1 MKYTDETLMA
11 YADGE
16 LDAGTRAQ
24 IEQAMRTDPEI
35 AERIGQHRALRD
47 DVFAAFAPVAQEPVP
62 PRLQQAAR
70 GHAELPPEVTP
81 IDIARAA
88 REAKRKQPATPQR
101 RTWQQLG
108 GLAAA
113 LLIGVMAGRQGGP
126 EADIA
131 NRDGGLVAQADLAE
145 ALSTQLAGSSSGDTR
160 IGVTF
165 VSKDGAYCRSFTH
178 KQAAGLACL
187 EGGTWSLPVVAQ
199 AGAQSGEYRQ
209 AAAEMPAA
217 VLAAID
223 ERIEGATLDADA
235 ERAAASARWRR

>member
-16 LDAGTRAQ
+16 LDAATRAQ
-24 IEQAMRTDPEI
+24 IEQAMRSDPAI
-35 AERIGQHRALRD
+35 AERVGQHRALRD

-62 PRLQQAAR
+62 PRLQQAAS
-70 GHAELPPEVTP
+70 GHAGLPPEITP

-88 REAKRKQPATPQR
+88 REAKKKPLATPQR
-101 RTWQQLG
+101 RTWAQLG

-113 LLIGVMAGRQGGP
+113 VLIGVMVGRQDNP

-131 NRDGGLVAQADLAE
+131 SRNGGLVAQAGLAE
-145 ALSTQLAGSSSGDTR
+145 ALSTQLAGSTSGDTR

-165 VSKDGAYCRSFTH
+165 VSKNGTYCRSFTH

-209 AAAEMPAA
+209 AAAEMPPA
-217 VLAAID
+217 VLAEID
-223 ERIEGATLDADA
+223 ERIEGATLDAAA
-235 ERAAASARWRR
+235 ERAAAGANWRR